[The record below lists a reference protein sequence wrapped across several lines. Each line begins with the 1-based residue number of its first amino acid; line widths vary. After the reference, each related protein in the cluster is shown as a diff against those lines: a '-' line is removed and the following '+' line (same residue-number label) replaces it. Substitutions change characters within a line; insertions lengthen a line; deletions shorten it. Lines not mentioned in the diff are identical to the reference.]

1 MMTNIGLTQGNKRP
15 ETPVD
20 TTSMSIWL
28 IEDEEKLLAMLASS
42 LRTEGFLVRT
52 CASIEEAEAL
62 VRGREP
68 APDLV
73 VLDRLLHNRDGID
86 FIEPLR
92 SAYPDV
98 KILILSAINTAV
110 EKAAAL
116 DRGADDYLA
125 KPFSSVELLARM
137 RALGRRPSAAS
148 AKTAAHI
155 KFGNLLLDTIARS
168 VIIEDKRYNLP
179 NKEFLLLRTF
189 IEHPGKV
196 FSKQVL
202 FEQVWDISADAE
214 TNVVEATINNLR
226 KRLRDMQANAV
237 IKNMRNAGYWI
248 EA

>member
-1 MMTNIGLTQGNKRP
+1 
-15 ETPVD
+15 
-20 TTSMSIWL
+20 MSVWL
-28 IEDEEKLLAMLASS
+28 IEDEEKLLSMLATS
-42 LRTEGFLVRT
+42 LRSEGFLVRT
-52 CASIEEAEAL
+52 CASLEEAEAL
-62 VRGREP
+62 VRSREP

-73 VLDRLLHNRDGID
+73 VMDRLLHNRDGID

-92 SAYPDV
+92 ESYPDV
-98 KILILSAINTAV
+98 KILVLSAINTAV

-125 KPFSSVELLARM
+125 KPFSTVELLARM
-137 RALGRRPSAAS
+137 RALGRRPAAG
-148 AKTAAHI
+148 AKALSHI
-155 KFGNLLLDTIARS
+155 KFSNLLIDTISRA
-168 VIIEDKRYNLP
+168 VIIEDKRFNLP

-189 IEHPGKV
+189 VEHPGKV
-196 FSKQVL
+196 FSKQAL

-226 KRLRDMQANAV
+226 KRLREMQAQVA